1 MAFNQTVLA
10 RALITTAMILFAFV
24 VDPLGVRNAAEKH
37 YEDHILRLWS
47 PFYSEEVS
55 QEIAVILIDD
65 TFLRQ
70 TEKYPVTYR
79 NLSNILK
86 VISAHKPKAVFF
98 DILQHYEHSPRLD
111 RWLKTLDSQNFPV
124 FMSSDTDYDTE
135 SILNDETSL
144 RYKIS
149 QVSQL
154 TAVSWSGY
162 QHYYPLY
169 VDWNGSKSE
178 TAAMSL
184 YQAWC
189 TAEKGRCSDS
199 LQDPIKSF
207 IEPMMVQW
215 TNKFDSQQNSYFPL
229 SHECGQVSSSQ
240 FSQFWDLLN
249 LSLTQGV
256 QTDEALDEGLR
267 QRCPPFLSISAA
279 KLFES
284 GSLKSE
290 ALSKAIQNRLVL
302 VGYYLPGGTDI
313 VRSPVH
319 GSLPG
324 VYYHA
329 MALDNLINID
339 TDYWHVPEKIG
350 FFSLSLADLIEIIV
364 QVGVLFLV
372 IWYRYTH
379 LENELTDGETLN
391 SRSQIYSGIKP
402 TLCIIVLIMASVLVC
417 HFILKVGAPNWYGLL
432 MILFLDLPIF
442 LFYFLEAVKKFA
454 INKASHIRE
463 KVICYIHSI
472 KTLNN
477 R

>member
-1 MAFNQTVLA
+1 MAFNQTVLV
-10 RALITTAMILFAFV
+10 RAVITTAMILFAFV

-47 PFYSEEVS
+47 PFYTDDVS
-55 QEIAVILIDD
+55 QDVTVILIDD

-79 NLSNILK
+79 NLSNLLR
-86 VISAHKPKAVFF
+86 VISAHKPQAVFF

-111 RWLKTLDSQNFPV
+111 RWLKTLGSQEFPV

-135 SILNDETSL
+135 SILSDETSL

-149 QVSQL
+149 KVSQL

-169 VDWNGSKSE
+169 VDWNGNKSE

-184 YQAWC
+184 YQVWC
-189 TAEKGRCSDS
+189 EEEKGRCSS
-199 LQDPIKSF
+199 LVERSNSF
-207 IEPMMVQW
+207 SDPMMVQW
-215 TNKFDSQQNSYFPL
+215 TNKFDSKQNNYFPL
-229 SHECGQVSSSQ
+229 SHECGQVSNSQ
-240 FSQFWDLLN
+240 FSQFWELLK

-256 QTDEALDEGLR
+256 QSDKTLDEGLR
-267 QRCPPFLSISAA
+267 QRCPPFLSVSAA
-279 KLFES
+279 KLLES
-284 GSLKSE
+284 GALKSE
-290 ALSKAIQNRLVL
+290 SLRRAIENRLVL
-302 VGYYLPGGTDI
+302 VGYFLPGGTDI

-329 MALDNLINID
+329 MALDNLINLD

-350 FFSLSLADLIEIIV
+350 LFSLSLADIVEILV

-391 SRSQIYSGIKP
+391 SRTQIYSGIKP
-402 TLCIIVLIMASVLVC
+402 TVCIVALIFVSVLVC

-454 INKASHIRE
+454 TNKANRIRE
-463 KVICYIHSI
+463 KVTCYIHSI